1 MSPSDTCIKGESS
14 KKGNH
19 ADTVGVRPSAC
30 QDRFAKEV
38 KKNTGWKCQ
47 SLSAAKHRRLG
58 YFVFYLA
65 QTCSPQSELFVKGCK
80 CNVAPESSQTVTSFF
95 VIVNLCLRSTHA

>member
-58 YFVFYLA
+58 YFVF
-65 QTCSPQSELFVKGCK
+65 LFST
-80 CNVAPESSQTVTSFF
+80 NMQPTV
-95 VIVNLCLRSTHA
+95 